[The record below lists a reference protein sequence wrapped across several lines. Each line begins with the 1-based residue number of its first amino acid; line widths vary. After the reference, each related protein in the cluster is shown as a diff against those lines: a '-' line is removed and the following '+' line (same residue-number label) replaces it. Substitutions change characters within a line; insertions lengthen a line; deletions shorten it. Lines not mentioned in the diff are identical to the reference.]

1 MMRQEGKQ
9 KEVSDNYQASDM
21 PQNNKSKQNYENSG
35 GEGTKP
41 TLLVAGDSR
50 QVEAQRSGVGCL

>member
-1 MMRQEGKQ
+1 MRQEGKQ

-35 GEGTKP
+35 GEGT
-41 TLLVAGDSR
+41 
-50 QVEAQRSGVGCL
+50 